1 MSEQEQT
8 PGEELLRWHNFGERL
23 AKRRLE
29 LGYTQVYV
37 AGRAGISTQNLVS
50 LEHGGFRRRAGGPW
64 ILPNPKDDTLR
75 ALARI
80 YRVSPEEMFERVGR
94 HGDRPQTKSALRR
107 RAGLDRP
114 TSRDRIAEVE
124 ERLQALE
131 RDLAAMRARSDEME
145 RRLREEGSGQSAST
159 ERPRRRRAS
168 G

>member
-8 PGEELLRWHNFGERL
+8 PGEELLRWHNFGEWL
-23 AKRRLE
+23 TKRRLE
-29 LGYTQVYV
+29 LGFTQVYV

-50 LEHGGFRRRAGGPW
+50 LEHGGFRRRTDGPW

-94 HGDRPQTKSALRR
+94 HGDRPQTKSAVRR

-114 TSRDRIAEVE
+114 TRRDRVAEVE
-124 ERLQALE
+124 RQNAELAERIRELE
-131 RDLAAMRARSDEME
+131 ELVARYGLD
-145 RRLREEGSGQSAST
+145 SGQA
-159 ERPRRRRAS
+159 EAKPLRRRAP